1 MRYVKHHLAQLE
13 GVEVWPMISLLL
25 FFAFF
30 ILLGWWVVRM
40 RKSHVDEMAQMPL
53 KPDETP
59 DMGKAL
65 WVLVGWLTGGA
76 VGTLG
81 AQGVETTPV
90 PLEPAAQAAQVA
102 EAAGTHFG
110 LSDGVWLTLLLSTAF
125 LLTALIVGALGI
137 LRNLIEHRALRNRG
151 VLPSVGG
158 GALLLVTV
166 LSDSTFWGLVV
177 GNVLLMGFLLVLLD
191 YIRTMTRD
199 LRPQRSDP
207 PVRALASSE
216 ALVAPP
222 WWERI
227 ARRLNGHKPL
237 AQEEDLLLN
246 HAYDGIQEL
255 DNRLPPW
262 WLYGFYLSIVVGVA
276 YLFHFHILGYGP
288 LSAEAYEIEMEEA
301 EAATAAFIAQ
311 RAANVDE
318 NTVAYL
324 PEPDRLQSGLQVFTK
339 HCVACH
345 APDGGGGVGPN
356 LTDAYWLHGG
366 TIGDL
371 FRTIQYGVPAKG
383 MKAWRADLTPIEIQN
398 VSTYILSLQGTTPA
412 KPKEPQGEWVATAD
426 STEAIAQ
433 SR

>member
-1 MRYVKHHLAQLE
+1 
-13 GVEVWPMISLLL
+13 MISLLL

-30 ILLGWWVVRM
+30 IILGWWVVRM
-40 RKSHVDEMAQMPL
+40 RKSHVDAMAQMPL
-53 KPDETP
+53 EPDEKP
-59 DMGKAL
+59 AAGKGL
-65 WVLVGWLTGGA
+65 LLLLGWVTAGASGA
-76 VGTLG
+76 VWGQG
-81 AQGVETTPV
+81 AAAGQV

-110 LSDGVWLTLLLSTAF
+110 LSDGVWLTLLLTTAF

-151 VLPSVGG
+151 VLPGVGG
-158 GALLLVTV
+158 GVLLLVTV

-177 GNVLLMGFLLVLLD
+177 GNVLLMGFLVVLLD

-199 LRPQRSDP
+199 LRPQRTAPRAQGLASP
-207 PVRALASSE
+207 EALAG
-216 ALVAPP
+216 APQ

-227 ARRLNGHKPL
+227 ARWLNGHKPL

-262 WLYGFYLSIVVGVA
+262 WLYGFYLSILVGVA
-276 YLFHFHILGYGP
+276 YLFHYHILGYGP

-301 EAATAAFIAQ
+301 QAATAAFIAQ

-371 FRTIQYGVPAKG
+371 FRTVQYGVPAKG

-412 KPKEPQGEWVATAD
+412 KPKEPQGEWVATAEAGAD
-426 STEAIAQ
+426 STSVVATADSTGAIAQ